1 MTTIQMVDPQSVQ
14 TVLVNGQLMQVVP
27 ANQMTTQ
34 QMVVTTGSQQQMM
47 IVQNSSN
54 QQVVQLAPQ
63 PTMQA
68 VVQPAPVVVDPS
80 LQPSDLP
87 PSYEVNIEFHI
98 WNLNQL

>member
-54 QQVVQLAPQ
+54 QQVVQLAPE

-80 LQPSDLP
+80 LPDLP